1 MSINRR
7 LRKKF
12 SAFANQLTP
21 DECREQLV
29 LAYLQMEK
37 CLQVLR
43 GVNVEPVDMKDNGE
57 SSDLELFY
65 MCKKVREELNYLNQ
79 KESKPQGKRITIGVD
94 VDYSEAIKQIKDFK
108 KEFEKLQVGA
118 NKFLRPDVY
127 VMKVDLKKYFEPIH
141 FDTADD
147 MSMLEFHRIMCD
159 YFSLLDHRPK
169 EFYLLKRK
177 NHE

>member
-1 MSINRR
+1 MSKIKR
-7 LRKKF
+7 LKKRF
-12 SAFANQLTP
+12 TAFVNQLTP
-21 DECREQLV
+21 DQVREQLI
-29 LAYLQMEK
+29 LSYLQMETCK
-37 CLQVLR
+37 NALKDYD
-43 GVNVEPVDMKDNGE
+43 VEPVEMMDNGE